1 MNTEHLRDYQAES
14 ALTLMSAFERHGSAL
29 NGSETGTGKT
39 YTTCALIRHY
49 DAPTVV
55 VAPLPLIPSWQRV
68 GAFMGVEFDVINYEM
83 LRTGRTPYG
92 KMETREVV
100 KNGRL
105 KRVRKFSWHPG
116 VKMVVF
122 DEAHRCKALAGGLN
136 AATMIAARRQ
146 RIPAIALT
154 ATPAT
159 TPLDLKAL
167 GFLLGLHTG
176 SSWWRWL
183 QQHGC
188 QYEFGRGMQF
198 LGTAEERDATM
209 RKLRGE
215 IFPEHGVR
223 VCKKDIPN
231 FPTTQILPE
240 LYRIAEPSLMDK
252 LYGEMEAEL
261 EKLAARRAEDVDPNH
276 ALTKIL
282 RLREQVEMLKIPIAL
297 ELIYDA
303 YEQGRSV
310 VVFCNF
316 RETVFALSRRMQH
329 IPHGTLVGGMRPK
342 DLRRTVDDFQ
352 DNQLRALATVSEVGG
367 VGLGFHDL
375 TGDFPR
381 ETLIFPGWSALSFEQ
396 LTGRVQRDGAKSHS
410 IQRVLLADG
419 TIENHV
425 YRALS
430 TKLSNQSA
438 LTDEDFVPWRVKY
451 PAQQVEIAL
460 KEKID
465 AEDNALVESVSSQ
478 LDLSPTSG
486 LEEDNEIPF

>member
-1 MNTEHLRDYQAES
+1 
-14 ALTLMSAFERHGSAL
+14 
-29 NGSETGTGKT
+29 
-39 YTTCALIRHY
+39 
-49 DAPTVV
+49 
-55 VAPLPLIPSWQRV
+55 
-68 GAFMGVEFDVINYEM
+68 
-83 LRTGRTPYG
+83 
-92 KMETREVV
+92 
-100 KNGRL
+100 
-105 KRVRKFSWHPG
+105 
-116 VKMVVF
+116 
-122 DEAHRCKALAGGLN
+122 
-136 AATMIAARRQ
+136 
-146 RIPAIALT
+146 
-154 ATPAT
+154 
-159 TPLDLKAL
+159 
-167 GFLLGLHTG
+167 
-176 SSWWRWL
+176 
-183 QQHGC
+183 
-188 QYEFGRGMQF
+188 
-198 LGTAEERDATM
+198 
-209 RKLRGE
+209 
-215 IFPEHGVR
+215 VR

-486 LEEDNEIPF
+486 LEEDSEIPF